1 MCKGKQL
8 LMKGFDGSFRNN
20 FWGNIVLEIRDSTME
35 ELRLEDVF
43 RVAET
48 REAGEYIVGRVV
60 RGTGLWQGTVN
71 IVEEEEAEVLIKGP
85 H

>member
-1 MCKGKQL
+1 MIFLEKKPEGCGLELKHMCKGKQL

-43 RVAET
+43 HASET
-48 REAGEYIVGRVV
+48 
-60 RGTGLWQGTVN
+60 
-71 IVEEEEAEVLIKGP
+71 
-85 H
+85 